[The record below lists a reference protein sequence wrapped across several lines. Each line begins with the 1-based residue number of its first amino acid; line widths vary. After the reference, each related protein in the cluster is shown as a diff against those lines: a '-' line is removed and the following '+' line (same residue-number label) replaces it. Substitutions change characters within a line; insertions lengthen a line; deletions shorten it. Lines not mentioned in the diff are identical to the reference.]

1 MDVIRAPDEAAGGK
15 LGAALLTSALAMV
28 DDPAEAR
35 ALVAQTLEAA
45 REGGTLGA
53 PLGQAAVF
61 RLLRQ
66 AYHSIERSRPRR
78 RMRDAT
84 VTALA
89 MGGAPPEPSQDG

>member
-1 MDVIRAPDEAAGGK
+1 MDVICAFDEPAAGK
-15 LGAALLTSALAMV
+15 LGAALLTSALALV

-35 ALVAQTLEAA
+35 ALVARALEAA
-45 REGGTLGA
+45 REGETRGA
-53 PLGQAAVF
+53 PLGQADLF

-78 RMRDAT
+78 RMRDSS

-89 MGGAPPEPSQDG
+89 LGGATPGPGQGG